1 MKTAI
6 ALSLTAA
13 SLFMLA
19 SPAQAQ
25 QSVQDFT
32 LPPNPTPTPTVEG
45 PIDDSGLVPILPRAI
60 PSETPTPTPSPT
72 EAEPTSANTEAG
84 ETGEFPSVTASRTPV
99 VQEIPDEP
107 QRSRTVP
114 RQSAPPESAQDSR
127 PPAEVDPAPLQAPSR
142 PNFNR
147 PVETSP
153 ADPAPSF
160 AQEAEPMANGLPD
173 WWTWVIGLLVTLL
186 AGLGGGWWLAQRRN
200 ARPAPKIEPPVVGA
214 AGTKPLDDAPSTS
227 APSLRLTLEPEQL
240 MRSVMML
247 TLHYRLIIANRSDV
261 PLQNIRI
268 AADLISARRA
278 APVEQQLATSDA
290 KLPYSAQV
298 DRIGPQQTATFSGQL
313 QLPLSEIEIFQQGQ
327 TPLCVPL
334 ARFRVDAE
342 GIETQLRT
350 FLVGL
355 GSNDIGGKVHP
366 LPLSGPPGGYE
377 GVRVRSLD

>member
-6 ALSLTAA
+6 TLSLTIA
-13 SLFMLA
+13 SLVALA
-19 SPAQAQ
+19 SPTQAQ

-45 PIDDSGLVPILPRAI
+45 PIDDSGLVPIAPRAI
-60 PSETPTPTPSPT
+60 PSETPTPASSPT
-72 EAEPTSANTEAG
+72 EEEPAAANREVEATSDVPPTTVNG
-84 ETGEFPSVTASRTPV
+84 TPV

-107 QRSRTVP
+107 QSSRPAP

-127 PPAEVDPAPLQAPSR
+127 PPAEVNPAPLQAPSS

-147 PVETSP
+147 PIQANPV
-153 ADPAPSF
+153 DPAPII
-160 AQEAEPMANGLPD
+160 AQEVEPMASGLPD
-173 WWTWVIGLLVTLL
+173 WWIWVIGLLVTLL

-214 AGTKPLDDAPSTS
+214 AATKPLDDAPSVS

-240 MRSVMML
+240 MRSMMML
-247 TLHYRLIIANRSDV
+247 TLNYRLIIANRSDA
-261 PLQNIRI
+261 PLQSIRI
-268 AADLISARRA
+268 AADLISAKRA
-278 APVEQQLATSDA
+278 APVEQQLATTSA
-290 KLPYSAQV
+290 KLPYNGQL
-298 DRIGPQQTATFSGQL
+298 DRVGPQQTATISGQL
-313 QLPLSEIEIFQQGQ
+313 QLPLSEVEVFQQGQ

-342 GIETQLRT
+342 GIEPQLRT

-355 GSNDIGGKVHP
+355 GSNNIGGKVHP

-377 GVRVRSLD
+377 GVRVRPLN

>member
-13 SLFMLA
+13 SLTVLA
-19 SPAQAQ
+19 APSQAQ
-25 QSVQDFT
+25 QRVQDFT

-45 PIDDSGLVPILPRAI
+45 PIDDSGLVPIAPRAI

-72 EAEPTSANTEAG
+72 EAEPAAADGEAEATSEI
-84 ETGEFPSVTASRTPV
+84 PSATVNGTPV

-107 QRSRTVP
+107 PSSRP
-114 RQSAPPESAQDSR
+114 ARRQSAPPESAQDSR
-127 PPAEVDPAPLQAPSR
+127 PPAEVDPNSLQTPPS

-153 ADPAPSF
+153 VDPAPTF
-160 AQEAEPMANGLPD
+160 AQEVEPMASGLPD
-173 WWTWVIGLLVTLL
+173 WWIWAIGLLVTLL

-214 AGTKPLDDAPSTS
+214 TATEPLDDAPSTS

-240 MRSVMML
+240 MRSMMML

-261 PLQNIRI
+261 PLHSIRI

-278 APVEQQLATSDA
+278 APVEQQLATSA
-290 KLPYSAQV
+290 SKLPYNALV
-298 DRIGPQQTATFSGQL
+298 DRVGPQQTATISGHL

-334 ARFRVDAE
+334 GRFRVDAE

-355 GSNDIGGKVHP
+355 GSNSIGGKVHP

-377 GVRVRSLD
+377 GVRVRPLE